1 MGNAGTTP
9 SPPDRF
15 VRLSTELLEA
25 LVSSRLTGVELR
37 IILWVVRHTAGWN
50 RNATPF
56 TWYRIAKRLGGNRA
70 VVWRAGRNLIQ
81 GNILFLENRQLG
93 IHKDFQ
99 WRLPRLAPTRDAAR
113 QLWMPGMDV
122 TWEQRRPLP
131 GSNASVAAGQRTR
144 CLEATLFR
152 RAKHSSKDRLKT
164 YKKTDPPSDVAQQRF
179 QNGATSEQRHP
190 AGAARP
196 IPDKYDGLSQ
206 D

>member
-1 MGNAGTTP
+1 MGKAGTTP

-37 IILWVVRHTAGWN
+37 IILWVIRHTAGWN
-50 RNATPF
+50 RNVTPF
-56 TWYRIAKRLGGNRA
+56 TWYRIAKRLGGSRA
-70 VVWRAGRNLIQ
+70 VVWRAGRNLVKA
-81 GNILFLENRQLG
+81 NILFLENRQLG

-99 WRLPRLAPTRDAAR
+99 WRLPRLTPTGDAAQ

-122 TWEQRRPLP
+122 AWEQRRPLP

-144 CLEATLFR
+144 CMEATLFR
-152 RAKHSSKDRLKT
+152 RAKDSSKDRLKT
-164 YKKTDPPSDVAQQRF
+164 YKKPGPLSDASRQRF
-179 QNGATSEQRHP
+179 QNGAFNEQRHP

-196 IPDKYDGLSQ
+196 IPRKYDSLSE